1 MSLLQ
6 PPVTP
11 TGCTHPAKPRA
22 APCAG
27 FGALRPF
34 GSDPGP
40 WKLSDSQSYAG
51 GGQGYNTAPG
61 SLIPKQ
67 MCREQPCKAAQG
79 TDGHCFPF
87 ETHPATLFPSSLQP
101 GAFAGQCG
109 AVCSSEAFPAQRGQL
124 LEHGFT
130 AAVGRGAGWEV
141 STTPPP
147 QHLAAWSRPGA
158 MENLCKLST
167 ELGM

>member
-11 TGCTHPAKPRA
+11 TGSPHPAKPRA
-22 APCAG
+22 ASFAG

-34 GSDPGP
+34 DSAP
-40 WKLSDSQSYAG
+40 WPWMLSDSQSCAG
-51 GGQGYNTAPG
+51 GGQGCNKAPG

-101 GAFAGQCG
+101 GAFAGQRG
-109 AVCSSEAFPAQRGQL
+109 AVCSCEAFPAQRRQL
-124 LEHGFT
+124 WEHGSM
-130 AAVGRGAGWEV
+130 AAPGRGAGWEV

-158 MENLCKLST
+158 MENLCKLSA
-167 ELGM
+167 ELGT